1 MDISSTK
8 EENMDYPTPK
18 ITIAYLQ
25 KITIVNKVF
34 IHSLQH
40 GEKGTFCRINT
51 RAWPCN
57 KNPADHQALSKTRV
71 SPWYCL
77 LWKCTQLP
85 QDWTS
90 RRKSQIFWTD
100 WLSCTRKRVLTII
113 LYYANFRSSN
123 HLHQNKK
130 RTKTP

>member
-1 MDISSTK
+1 MVTSSIK
-8 EENMDYPTPK
+8 REEKHYSPSIK
-18 ITIAYLQ
+18 FTIAYLQ

-71 SPWYCL
+71 SP
-77 LWKCTQLP
+77 
-85 QDWTS
+85 
-90 RRKSQIFWTD
+90 
-100 WLSCTRKRVLTII
+100 
-113 LYYANFRSSN
+113 
-123 HLHQNKK
+123 
-130 RTKTP
+130 